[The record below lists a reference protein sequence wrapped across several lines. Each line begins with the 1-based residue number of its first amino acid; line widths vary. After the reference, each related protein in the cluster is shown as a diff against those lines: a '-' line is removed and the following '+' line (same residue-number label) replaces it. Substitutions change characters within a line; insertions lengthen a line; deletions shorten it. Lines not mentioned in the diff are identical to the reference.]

1 MRMATIKDIVK
12 RTGLSL
18 GTVSKYLNGGNV
30 REENRVKIE
39 TAIRELHYRYN
50 DLGRSLKTRRT
61 GLIGILIP
69 SLTEAFS
76 AEIITRA
83 ETVLRREKYAAI
95 VSDAMFSPG
104 TEKACLDLFV
114 AKRVDGVIA
123 VPVTDDG
130 GAYGKL
136 SEAGIPLVLVDKD
149 LGGIADAFLLDNRA
163 AGYMAARKLCGA
175 GFARIGLLRGKRG
188 QQSADERTEGF
199 LAGLADCGT
208 AADPRL
214 IACGDYTVPGEA
226 DRTVDALLKHNP
238 EAVFASNY
246 YFTSTLIAALN
257 RSSRRLAYIGFDN
270 LGFTDL
276 VRPVPALVT
285 QPMSEYGR
293 LAAEKLLARIRGDR
307 SPFRTVRL
315 PADFSAGDTLR

>member
-1 MRMATIKDIVK
+1 
-12 RTGLSL
+12 
-18 GTVSKYLNGGNV
+18 
-30 REENRVKIE
+30 
-39 TAIRELHYRYN
+39 
-50 DLGRSLKTRRT
+50 
-61 GLIGILIP
+61 
-69 SLTEAFS
+69 
-76 AEIITRA
+76 
-83 ETVLRREKYAAI
+83 
-95 VSDAMFSPG
+95 
-104 TEKACLDLFV
+104 
-114 AKRVDGVIA
+114 
-123 VPVTDDG
+123 
-130 GAYGKL
+130 
-136 SEAGIPLVLVDKD
+136 
-149 LGGIADAFLLDNRA
+149 
-163 AGYMAARKLCGA
+163 MAARKLCGA
-175 GFARIGLLRGKRG
+175 GFTRIGLLRARRG
-188 QQSADERTEGF
+188 LQSADERTEGF
-199 LAGLADCGT
+199 LAGLADCGI

-238 EAVFASNY
+238 EAIFASNY

-257 RSSRRLAYIGFDN
+257 RSSRRPAYIGFDN

>member
-1 MRMATIKDIVK
+1 MATIKDIVK
-12 RTGLSL
+12 HTGLSL

-30 REENRVKIE
+30 REENRAKIE
-39 TAIRELHYRYN
+39 AAIRELGYRYN

-95 VSDAMFSPG
+95 VSDAMFSPE
-104 TEKACLDLFV
+104 TEKAALDLFV
-114 AKRVDGVIA
+114 AKRADGVIA

-130 GAYGKL
+130 AAYGRL
-136 SEAGIPLVLVDKD
+136 TEAGIPFVLVDKD

-163 AGYMAARKLCGA
+163 AGYAAARKLCGA
-175 GFARIGLLRGKRG
+175 GFTRIGLLRGRRG
-188 QQSADERTEGF
+188 QQSADERAEGF
-199 LAGLADCGT
+199 LAGLADGG
-208 AADPRL
+208 AAFDPRL

-226 DRTVDALLKHNP
+226 DRTTAMLLERRP
-238 EAVFASNY
+238 DAVFASNY

-257 RSSRRLAYIGFDN
+257 RSSRRIAYIGFDN

-307 SPFRTVRL
+307 SPVRTVRL